1 MKEKTLEEVLL
12 VEKELKMIVNR
23 LRGKL

>member
-1 MKEKTLEEVLL
+1 MKEKTLKEVLL